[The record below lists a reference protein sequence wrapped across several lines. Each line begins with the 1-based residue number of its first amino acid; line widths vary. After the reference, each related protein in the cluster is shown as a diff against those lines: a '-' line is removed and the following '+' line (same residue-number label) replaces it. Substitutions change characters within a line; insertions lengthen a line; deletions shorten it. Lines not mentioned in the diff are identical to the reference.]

1 MTCERD
7 VGLSRKIVFTIPDKW
22 EDTWKKLSELYGVSD
37 EDLLWELVKD
47 EVVVVSGKAEKKAY
61 ERIEAAA
68 REIHRE
74 LGADYLDR
82 FSREVELLAKKL
94 VESMVG

>member
-1 MTCERD
+1 
-7 VGLSRKIVFTIPDKW
+7 LSRKIVFTIPDEW
-22 EDTWKKLSELYGVSD
+22 EDAWKKLSELYGVSD

-47 EVVVVSGKAEKKAY
+47 EVAIISGKTEKKAY
-61 ERIEAAA
+61 ERIESAA

-82 FSREVELLAKKL
+82 FSMEVELLARKL
-94 VESMVG
+94 VETMVG

>member
-1 MTCERD
+1 MP
-7 VGLSRKIVFTIPDKW
+7 RKIVFTVPDKW
-22 EDTWKKLSELYGVSD
+22 EDAWKKLLELYGVSD
-37 EDLLWELVKD
+37 EDLLWELIKD
-47 EVVVVSGKAEKKAY
+47 EVALISGKTEKGAY

-74 LGADYLDR
+74 LGADYLDG
-82 FSREVELLAKKL
+82 FSREVELLARKL